1 MRLLLAAALL
11 LPACTDT
18 SDPDLRTERQTAT
31 LTNAKSTSW
40 VEGGAVLV
48 GVPGTFSFP
57 QPLSLR
63 ISIVDSKVLDAD
75 GMPTQLKITSATL
88 APYNMDAGELTV
100 KTEPTCAQNFCT
112 AELVV
117 SAQGSS
123 MLTIQADGP
132 NGKQN
137 DCFYY
142 GVYEDADP
150 TTAGAMYQ
158 TELEKKQKDCRAT
171 FWN

>member
-18 SDPDLRTERQTAT
+18 SNPDLRTERQTAT
-31 LTNAKSTSW
+31 LANANTNAW

-48 GVPGTFSFP
+48 GQPGTFAFP

-63 ISIVDSKVLDAD
+63 ISIVDSLMKDAD
-75 GMPTQLKITSATL
+75 GVPKQLKITSATL
-88 APYNMDAGELTV
+88 APYNMDGGDLTV
-100 KTEPTCAQNFCT
+100 KTNPTCAANFCT

-117 SAQGSS
+117 SAQGSGV
-123 MLTIQADGP
+123 LTIQADGP
-132 NGKQN
+132 DGKQN
-137 DCFYY
+137 DCFYF

-150 TTAGAMYQ
+150 TTAGAMYR